1 MFKQAVIRS
10 GPLELRPLTA
20 ADQALFVE
28 LYTNPKIMRQVAA
41 PLSAELAA
49 RSFAL
54 ALQSGPQQHHY
65 YWTLWPAAS
74 TSAPTLTPASAASD
88 NTAASDNSAMDVTL
102 PHHSAAGI
110 AALIAM
116 PARSFEFGVMI
127 LPAFSGRGIP
137 VAALA
142 GVIQYAFM
150 SGQAETLIAKHQ
162 TANLPVVRLLRRL
175 RVTPTGTDAGFS
187 HWQLTKSD
195 WQQVRQLAPYA
206 DVTFG

>member
-41 PLSAELAA
+41 PLSAELAE

-65 YWTLWPAAS
+65 YWTLSPAAS
-74 TSAPTLTPASAASD
+74 TSAPALTPAG
-88 NTAASDNSAMDVTL
+88 AASDNSAMEVTL

-116 PARSFEFGVMI
+116 PARTFEFGVMI

-195 WQQVRQLAPYA
+195 WQQLRQLAPYA

>member
-10 GPLELRPLTA
+10 GLLELRPLTA

-41 PLSAELAA
+41 PLSAELAE

-74 TSAPTLTPASAASD
+74 TSAPALTPAS
-88 NTAASDNSAMDVTL
+88 AASDNSAMDVTL
-102 PHHSAAGI
+102 SHHSAAGI

-175 RVTPTGTDAGFS
+175 QVTPTGTDAGFS

-195 WQQVRQLAPYA
+195 WQQVRQRAPYA

>member
-65 YWTLWPAAS
+65 YWTLWLAAS
-74 TSAPTLTPASAASD
+74 TSAPTLTPAS
-88 NTAASDNSAMDVTL
+88 AASDNSAMDVTL